1 MSGRSVLAVAPGKLM
16 VAGEYAVLE
25 PGCGAVVTAV
35 ERGVTVR
42 AIENG
47 IGRIR
52 TDGGVQGIAWREA
65 GGRVALAGGGD
76 RLRFVA
82 CALEAALRSLC
93 VDGLHLP
100 PFSLEITSAL
110 TDGSGRKLGMGSS
123 AAVSVAVVAAVH
135 ALAGIDPARRAL
147 FRLAALAHFAA
158 QGNGSGAD
166 VAASVH
172 GGWLRYDA
180 AGLRWAQAL
189 VVGGGQIEQVAR
201 LHWPGPDPLPLEPPS
216 GIELGVA
223 WTGAAFSTADALNTA
238 DRYRAACPDGYA
250 DFLRRSRAGVSE
262 LVDTFRWGDAAH
274 TISVLR
280 GARRTLAEFG
290 RAAGID
296 VEPPLLKDLADCA
309 EDVGGAGKP
318 SGAGGGDCAIA
329 LVPSAS
335 KVRAA
340 LLERWRALGANPL
353 DLLGGAKGVAV
364 SEVG

>member
-1 MSGRSVLAVAPGKLM
+1 MSGRSVLAVAPGKL
-16 VAGEYAVLE
+16 VIAGEYAVLE

-35 ERGVTVR
+35 ERTVTVR
-42 AIENG
+42 AVEDG
-47 IGRIR
+47 AARIR
-52 TDGGVQGIAWREA
+52 TDGGALGIAWREA
-65 GGRVALAGGGD
+65 GGRVALAGESA

-82 CALEAALRSLC
+82 SALEAALCSLRM
-93 VDGLHLP
+93 DGLCLP
-100 PFSLEITSAL
+100 PFSLEIKSDLA
-110 TDGSGRKLGMGSS
+110 DGAGRKLGMGSS

-135 ALAGIDPARRAL
+135 ALADTDPARRDL

-180 AGLRWAQAL
+180 AGLRWAQSL
-189 VVGGGQIEQVAR
+189 VAGGEQIERVTR
-201 LHWPGPDPLPLEPPS
+201 LRWPGPDPLSMEPPS

-223 WTGAAFSTADALNTA
+223 WTGAAFSTADALNSA

-262 LVDTFRWGDAAH
+262 LVDAFRRRDAAH

-280 GARRTLAEFG
+280 GARRTLVEFG
-290 RAAGID
+290 RTSGID
-296 VEPPLLKDLADCA
+296 VEPPLLKRLADGA
-309 EDVGGAGKP
+309 EAVGGAGKP

-329 LVPSAS
+329 LVPSS
-335 KVRAA
+335 PRVRDA
-340 LLERWRALGANPL
+340 LFEQWRALGATPL
-353 DLLGGAKGVAV
+353 DLLGGAKGVTV